1 MCCKSDTLGKGGGY
15 EFASS
20 DAVVQSCHLQ
30 LRRLSRF
37 IVANPHASAAPQRV
51 RPRRSTIRRKLR
63 RRCRDVSMFSRLPE
77 ADQRAIL
84 RQADDKEFERY
95 VTHAHMK
102 IRAQAREERA
112 GKRTE
117 APAPSSAPAS
127 RASASPPWPARP
139 LMPPPRSAPPSPPRG
154 RSMADQLPGASPLSA
169 R

>member
-77 ADQRAIL
+77 ADQKAIL
-84 RQADDKEFERY
+84 RQANDTEFERY
-95 VTHAHMK
+95 VTHAHTK
-102 IRAQAREERA
+102 IRAQGREERA

-117 APAPSSAPAS
+117 APAPAPSSTPAPRTA
-127 RASASPPWPARP
+127 ASPPWPAPP
-139 LMPPPRSAPPSPPRG
+139 LMPPPRSAPPPPQEGGRG
-154 RSMADQLPGASPLSA
+154 WTICYG
-169 R
+169 